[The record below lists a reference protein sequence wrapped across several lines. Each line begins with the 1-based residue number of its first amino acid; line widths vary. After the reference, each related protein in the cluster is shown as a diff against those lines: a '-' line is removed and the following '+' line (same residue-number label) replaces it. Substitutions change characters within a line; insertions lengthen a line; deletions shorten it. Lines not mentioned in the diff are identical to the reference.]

1 MDNYIDKV
9 KKFNKKIDYTRDINT
24 ARLVLEYCIPLVKSK
39 KIFFVGTGLGGD
51 SKIVKNIRDFEIIG
65 IEPRETF
72 QEHATKQ
79 YNKIGAKLYKKN
91 LGDFVKIFKKLS
103 GIIFFIHSIN
113 HISKNQIL
121 AFEKITKKSYIII
134 INPNPQIERVV
145 GKTDN
150 TVISY
155 LNSKQIQKLL
165 NAEIV
170 FDFFYNS
177 VKIKNENIF
186 LREIIVLKK
195 N

>member
-1 MDNYIDKV
+1 MDSYIDKV
-9 KKFNKKIDYTRDINT
+9 KKFNKKIDYTKDINT
-24 ARLVLEYCIPLVKSK
+24 AHLLLKYCMPLVKSK
-39 KIFFVGTGLGGD
+39 KIFFIGTGLGGD

-65 IEPRETF
+65 IEPRQTF
-72 QEHATKQ
+72 QEHAAKQ
-79 YNKIGAKLYKKN
+79 YKKIGAKLYKKN
-91 LGDFVKIFKKLS
+91 LSDFSKTFKKLS
-103 GIIFFIHSIN
+103 GIFFFIHSIN

-121 AFEKITKKSYIII
+121 EFKKITKKSYIII
-134 INPNPQIERVV
+134 INPNPQIEKVV

-165 NAEIV
+165 DAEIV

-186 LREIIVLKK
+186 LREVIVLKK

>member
-165 NAEIV
+165 NAEII
-170 FDFFYNS
+170 FNFFYNS

>member
-121 AFEKITKKSYIII
+121 EFEKITKKSYIII

-165 NAEIV
+165 NAEII
-170 FDFFYNS
+170 FNFFYNS

>member
-165 NAEIV
+165 N
-170 FDFFYNS
+170 FF
-177 VKIKNENIF
+177 
-186 LREIIVLKK
+186 IIL
-195 N
+195 

>member
-1 MDNYIDKV
+1 MDNYIDKD
-9 KKFNKKIDYTRDINT
+9 KKINKKIDYTRDINT

-39 KIFFVGTGLGGD
+39 RIFFVGTGLGGD

-72 QEHATKQ
+72 QKYATKQ
-79 YNKIGAKLYKKN
+79 YNKIGSKVYKKN
-91 LGDFVKIFKKLS
+91 LGDFVKRFKKLS
-103 GIIFFIHSIN
+103 GIFFFIHSIN

-165 NAEIV
+165 NAEII
-170 FDFFYNS
+170 FNFFYNS

>member
-1 MDNYIDKV
+1 M
-9 KKFNKKIDYTRDINT
+9 
-24 ARLVLEYCIPLVKSK
+24 
-39 KIFFVGTGLGGD
+39 
-51 SKIVKNIRDFEIIG
+51 
-65 IEPRETF
+65 
-72 QEHATKQ
+72 
-79 YNKIGAKLYKKN
+79 
-91 LGDFVKIFKKLS
+91 
-103 GIIFFIHSIN
+103 
-113 HISKNQIL
+113 
-121 AFEKITKKSYIII
+121 III

-165 NAEIV
+165 NAKII
-170 FDFFYNS
+170 FNFFYNS